1 MIPFGSQR
9 GLGQDLATH
18 LLNAHDN
25 ERVEVAEVRG
35 AIADDLH
42 GAMTEWEA
50 LAHSLTR
57 CRNYLYSLSINPD
70 PAQGPLTAE
79 QYADFINRAEEKLG
93 LSGQPRAIVFH
104 EKYGRAHCHVVWSR
118 IDTDN
123 ERAVP
128 MAFDHEK
135 LMMVTREF
143 ARDHGLELPRGYHQ
157 DGRGEQLSLYEL
169 HQKRVTGLSKGDH
182 KAQVTEA
189 WRHSDNAR
197 SFVNA
202 LAQRGYMLAT
212 GKRPYVLV
220 DLYGGMH
227 ALPRLIDDK
236 TVRTK
241 DIRAF
246 LEKDFPPEALP
257 SAQDAKKLVA
267 THRKTIERHQHD
279 EQRAEE
285 AAQLKREQAAR
296 RRGLEQQATTLRRQQ
311 HQDRQAL
318 LTEQRD
324 ERRALREAYEAQMRR
339 IREQRDS
346 NRPRGL
352 AAFLGRVTGAELVRK
367 KLHAWRDRQRERA
380 YLTARQALRERQ
392 GQERRD
398 LAQRQGLQSRDI
410 QRRVEALA
418 RVEKREAKSLDEVFQ
433 REENVAGRGADN
445 CMPALPDWLVGKG
458 REVDAEE
465 RKAEAAK
472 KAHQSFDRAADPAR
486 GLEPGQLARGFA
498 RAASESEERDDSEE
512 GDSGPAPSDQPKV
525 RRYRRKRRRDRD
537 PDRGR

>member
-70 PAQGPLTAE
+70 PAQGPLTGE

-93 LSGQPRAIVFH
+93 LSGQPRAVVFH
-104 EKYGRAHCHVVWSR
+104 EKHGRAHCHVVWSR

-135 LMMVTREF
+135 LMMVTRDF
-143 ARDHGLELPRGYHQ
+143 ARDHGLDLPRGYYQ
-157 DGRGEQLSLYEL
+157 DGRGAQLSLYEL
-169 HQKRVTGLSKGDH
+169 HQQRVTGLSKGDH

-189 WRHSDNAR
+189 WRHSDNAK

-220 DLYGGMH
+220 DLYGGMQ

-246 LEKDFPPEALP
+246 LEKDFPPDALP
-257 SAQDAKKLVA
+257 SVEDAKKLVA
-267 THRKTIERHQHD
+267 THRKAIERHRHD

-285 AAQLKREQAAR
+285 AAQLKRWQAAR
-296 RRGLEQQATTLRRQQ
+296 RRGLEQQATNLRRQQ
-311 HQDRQAL
+311 HQDRQTL

-324 ERRALREAYEAQMRR
+324 ERRVLRATHEAQMQR
-339 IREQRDS
+339 IRRERDR

-352 AAFLGRVTGAELVRK
+352 AAFLGRVTGVDLVRK
-367 KLHAWRDRQRERA
+367 KLHAWRDRQRAQA
-380 YLTARQALRERQ
+380 YLAERQALRERQ
-392 GQERRD
+392 AQERRD
-398 LAQRQGLQSRDI
+398 LAQRQGLQSRDVL
-410 QRRVEALA
+410 RRLEALA
-418 RVEKREAKSLDEVFQ
+418 RVERREAKSLDETFQ
-433 REENVAGRGADN
+433 REENTAGRGADN
-445 CMPALPDWLVGKG
+445 RMPALPDWLLGKG
-458 REVDAEE
+458 REVDAQE

-472 KAHQSFDRAADPAR
+472 EAHESFDRAASPA
-486 GLEPGQLARGFA
+486 GDFEPGRLVRDFA
-498 RAASESEERDDSEE
+498 RAASQNEERDESEE
-512 GDSGPAPSDQPKV
+512 GDGGPAPADQPKV

>member
-42 GAMTEWEA
+42 GAMQEWEA

-70 PAQGPLTAE
+70 PGQGPLTSA
-79 QYADFINRAEEKLG
+79 QYADFINRAEERLG
-93 LSGQPRAIVFH
+93 LTGQPRAVVFH
-104 EKYGRAHCHVVWSR
+104 EKYGREHCHVVWSR

-135 LMMVTREF
+135 LMMVTRDF
-143 ARDHGLELPRGYHQ
+143 ARDHNLELPRGYHR
-157 DGRGEQLSLYEL
+157 DGRGDQFSLYEL
-169 HQKRVTGLSKGDH
+169 HQQRITGLSKGDH
-182 KAQVTEA
+182 KTQVTEA
-189 WRHSDNAR
+189 WRHSDNAK

-202 LAQRGYMLAT
+202 LAQKGYMLAT

-220 DLYGGMH
+220 DLYGGMQ

-236 TVRTK
+236 SVRTK

-246 LEKDFPPEALP
+246 LETDFPPDSLP
-257 SAQDAKKLVA
+257 SIEDAKKLAA
-267 THRKTIERHQHD
+267 THRKAIERHRLA

-285 AAQLKREQAAR
+285 RVHLERRQAAR
-296 RRGLEQQATTLRRQQ
+296 RRELEQQAKNLLRQQ

-318 LTEQRD
+318 LTEQRAA
-324 ERRALREAYEAQMRR
+324 RKTLRAAHDAQ
-339 IREQRDS
+339 EQRICRERDR

-352 AAFLGRVTGAELVRK
+352 SAFLGRVTGIELMRK
-367 KLHAWRDRQRERA
+367 KLHAWHDRQRERA
-380 YLTARQALRERQ
+380 YRAERHALRERQ
-392 GQERRD
+392 AQERRA
-398 LAQRQGLQSRDI
+398 LGWQQGLQSRDN
-410 QRRVEALA
+410 QRRLKALA
-418 RVEKREAKSLDEVFQ
+418 RVERRELKSLNETFL
-433 REENVAGRGADN
+433 RAENVAGRGADN
-445 CMPALPDWLVGKG
+445 QMPALPAWLLSKAS
-458 REVDAEE
+458 DAVTKE
-465 RKAEAAK
+465 RASGAEINAHGTIDLMAK
-472 KAHQSFDRAADPAR
+472 PPRD
-486 GLEPGQLARGFA
+486 LEPGQLARDFA
-498 RAASESEERDDSEE
+498 QAASEDEERDDSEE
-512 GDSGPAPSDQPKV
+512 GDGGPAPSDQPKV
-525 RRYRRKRRRDRD
+525 RRYRRKRRRDRE